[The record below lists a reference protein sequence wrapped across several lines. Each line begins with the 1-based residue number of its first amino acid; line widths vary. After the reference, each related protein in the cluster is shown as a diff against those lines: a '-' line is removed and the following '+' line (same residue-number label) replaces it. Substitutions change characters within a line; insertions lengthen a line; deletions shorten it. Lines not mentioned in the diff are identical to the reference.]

1 MFQSKLPLLSPNH
14 NGFYAPPASRPP
26 TKGYDRDSYV
36 LVVSKNDEVLKFMKV
51 HLNRYFSHVVVHK
64 SYTEG
69 FAALK
74 EREYDLALVQANPQY
89 KPTMEFLKRM
99 GSQHRSVPVVIIDPE
114 LTSKAVDF
122 PGPVVVGVV
131 APPFDLDAL
140 HSAIRIALDARPDL
154 KVLHTE
160 LAPRSNIG
168 DLIRTVDDA
177 ELPPKSAAMVAS
189 LRKKLGEGSGG
200 E

>member
-1 MFQSKLPLLSPNH
+1 MFQRALSQLFSSH
-14 NGFYAPPASRPP
+14 SGFYAPPASRPP
-26 TKGYDRDSYV
+26 TKGYDRESYV

-74 EREYDLALVQANPQY
+74 EREYDLALVQANPQL

-99 GSQHRSVPVVIIDPE
+99 GTQHRGVPVIVIDPE
-114 LTSKAVDF
+114 LTSTAADV
-122 PGPVVVGVV
+122 PGPLVVGVV

-140 HSAIRIALDARPDL
+140 HSAIRIALCARPDL
-154 KVLHTE
+154 KELHAE
-160 LAPRSNIG
+160 LPPRSNIS
-168 DLIRTVDDA
+168 DLVRNTDA
-177 ELPPKSAAMVAS
+177 DELPTNSAVMIGAI
-189 LRKKLGEGSGG
+189 RKKLGEGNG